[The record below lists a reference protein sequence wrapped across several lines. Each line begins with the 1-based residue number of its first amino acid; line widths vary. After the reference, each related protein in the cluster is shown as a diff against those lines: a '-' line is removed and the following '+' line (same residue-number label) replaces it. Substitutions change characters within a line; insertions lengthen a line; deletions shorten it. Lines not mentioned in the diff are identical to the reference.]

1 MTFRPTAG
9 SSATGC
15 ADAQVHRRPRAALL
29 FSEVILP
36 IMLGALQKRLRIAVT
51 IRGHGR
57 NDMARVMRV
66 RVGARPAVHR
76 DEVQHALSSNDA
88 VNLSLTPASRMAS
101 GNGLPADIWSGREF
115 CCARIVHRLQIVDP
129 MQPLPAHPPPIPD
142 STLLHRRP
150 LLGYIWVRGP

>member
-1 MTFRPTAG
+1 
-9 SSATGC
+9 
-15 ADAQVHRRPRAALL
+15 
-29 FSEVILP
+29 
-36 IMLGALQKRLRIAVT
+36 MLGALQKRLRIAVT

-101 GNGLPADIWSGREF
+101 GNGLPADIWTGILL
-115 CCARIVHRLQIVDP
+115 CAYCLHAFGFACL
-129 MQPLPAHPPPIPD
+129 PIPSGGGALKYD
-142 STLLHRRP
+142 YWCDAFDEFS
-150 LLGYIWVRGP
+150 